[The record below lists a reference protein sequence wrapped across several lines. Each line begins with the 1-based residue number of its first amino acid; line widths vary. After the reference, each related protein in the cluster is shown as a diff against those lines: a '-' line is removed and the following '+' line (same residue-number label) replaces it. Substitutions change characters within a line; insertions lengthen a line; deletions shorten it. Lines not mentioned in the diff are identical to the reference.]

1 MNFHLATF
9 TSEANRAI
17 NKHKKAGRQAANER
31 EWAAVFYIRFVYTFL
46 HFPKQSFFFIR
57 RSLSDEGLPTLG
69 VRVHWP
75 LFFVG
80 LFDVTADPSLWA
92 YYCPSTYYNKKG
104 WKRNRLAR
112 KVRLKISSVGKEKMQ
127 YEANF
132 QFHLKHKP
140 FLLSFCLK
148 LIFCILYNTYILQ
161 DECTY

>member
-17 NKHKKAGRQAANER
+17 NKHKTAGRERER

-46 HFPKQSFFFIR
+46 HFPKQSFFSFAGLCLMKASSLLLYEFI
-57 RSLSDEGLPTLG
+57 GLYFLW
-69 VRVHWP
+69 VCWRNCWP
-75 LFFVG
+75 ITMG
-80 LFDVTADPSLWA
+80 LLLPFYIQQKRL
-92 YYCPSTYYNKKG
+92 
-104 WKRNRLAR
+104 KRNRLAR
-112 KVRLKISSVGKEKMQ
+112 KVRLKISSIGKDKMQ

-132 QFHLKHKP
+132 QFHLKHEP
-140 FLLSFCLK
+140 FLLSYCLK

>member
-17 NKHKKAGRQAANER
+17 NKHKTAGRERER

-46 HFPKQSFFFIR
+46 HFPKQSFFFHSQVFVWWR
-57 RSLSDEGLPTLG
+57 PPHSWCTSSLAFIFCG
-69 VRVHWP
+69 
-75 LFFVG
+75 FV
-80 LFDVTADPSLWA
+80 DVTADPSLWA
-92 YYCPSTYYNKKG
+92 CYCPSTYNKKG
-104 WKRNRLAR
+104 QKRNRLAW
-112 KVRLKISSVGKEKMQ
+112 KVRLKISSVGKDKMQ
-127 YEANF
+127 DEANF